1 MEGLFAKPTVVNNV
15 LSLAAVPFILDQGG
29 KAYAAHGMGRSL
41 GTQPFQLAGNIEQGG
56 LIELPFGITLGGLI
70 EEFGGGTI
78 SGRPVRAVQVGG
90 PLGAYLPPE
99 LFDLKLDYEAFA
111 AARLLE
117 EEAKAAP

>member
-1 MEGLFAKPTVVNNV
+1 MVC
-15 LSLAAVPFILDQGG
+15 
-29 KAYAAHGMGRSL
+29 RSL
-41 GTQPFQLAGNIEQGG
+41 GTQPFKRAGNIEQGG

-99 LFDLKLDYEAFA
+99 LFDLKPDYEAFA
-111 AARLLE
+111 PARPLE